1 MEPSRCSASIFMF
14 HRGRVRVRRAL
25 KTAEL
30 VLDLV
35 WGSTVVPGESA
46 SVGFAGECLRPALP
60 RGFGSVAKVLSAY
73 RGGD

>member
-1 MEPSRCSASIFMF
+1 MLGFHIYVPPGKSAGEAS
-14 HRGRVRVRRAL
+14 L

-30 VLDLV
+30 VLDLA